1 MPCSKS
7 SCVVGDS
14 LCNGWHTG
22 LIYLENTIQK
32 CSENYIADFMKRNNS
47 GKRVSAFKLIKTQ
60 WRLAFIGR
68 KYNSWVIQ
76 VVIPFVCKSASPSHC
91 EEQMSE
97 TLTSVTGKIK
107 NGVHSFLNVL
117 LPWVFEENSFICHLL
132 SRAFLHLGQNNFAEA
147 HRFFTEILRIDSSN
161 AVVNLQIATY
171 IMNT

>member
-1 MPCSKS
+1 M
-7 SCVVGDS
+7 
-14 LCNGWHTG
+14 
-22 LIYLENTIQK
+22 
-32 CSENYIADFMKRNNS
+32 
-47 GKRVSAFKLIKTQ
+47 
-60 WRLAFIGR
+60 
-68 KYNSWVIQ
+68 IQ

-107 NGVHSFLNVL
+107 NGVHSFLNV